1 MGART
6 LRMTAAL
13 AASLATLSVCLP
25 LADAAVS
32 DVTTSPAGTS
42 VPAAGAAS
50 VTVNWQVERS
60 VTDLPNPGTVSSAN
74 LRIVI
79 GGAVAATLPRALTG
93 SAAGAA
99 NTEIIRVRESVS
111 VPQALIYR
119 AIKERSPLTIQRTFV
134 DSYDD
139 IAGDGTFEVRPDG
152 DGSTALAV
160 QRLELAFDDDARAKV
175 LPKGSDLRVV
185 AEINATGVGLLTGQW
200 EVATGATTAGTPVF
214 RALTLVRQGVA
225 GGGRTVLTSPLL
237 PTAEAGTGLVRFRL
251 IDPPFAYETPVLQ
264 YYVTPRGLAAAPAS
278 QHAIALSA
286 PRPGAA
292 LTAQTRF
299 AWSALPGAHTY
310 QLVFYA
316 APTGLAEP
324 LDPTQNLEGQQPP
337 KIPEDAAPAAGIFIP
352 GDRSEAVLQAF
363 TLAQMPAGRRYLW
376 QVIAIDA
383 NGAEIGSS
391 AIRDIHKP

>member
-13 AASLATLSVCLP
+13 AASLAALSISLSS
-25 LADAAVS
+25 ADAAVS
-32 DVTTSPAGTS
+32 GVTASPARTS
-42 VPAAGAAS
+42 VPAAGPAS
-50 VTVNWQVERS
+50 MTVNWQVERS
-60 VTDLPNPGTVSSAN
+60 LTDLPNPGTVSSAS

-79 GGAVAATLPRALTG
+79 GGVVAATLPRSLTA
-93 SAAGAA
+93 STAGTA

-139 IAGDGTFEVRPDG
+139 IAEDGTFEVQPGG
-152 DGSTALAV
+152 DGSTALTV
-160 QRLELAFDDDARAKV
+160 QRLELAFDDDARSKV

-185 AEINATGVGLLTGQW
+185 AEINAAGVGLLTGQW
-200 EVATGATTAGTPVF
+200 EVATGATSAGTPVF

-237 PTAEAGTGLVRFRL
+237 PTAEEGTGLVRFRL
-251 IDPPFAYETPVLQ
+251 IDPALASETPVLQ
-264 YYVTPRGLAAAPAS
+264 YYVTPSSLTAATAS
-278 QHAIALSA
+278 QHAVALSA
-286 PRPGAA
+286 PRPGAV

-310 QLVFYA
+310 QLVFYEG
-316 APTGLAEP
+316 PTGPAEP
-324 LDPTQNLEGQQPP
+324 LDPTQNLEGQQTP

-352 GDRSEAVLQAF
+352 GDRTEAVLQDF
-363 TLAQMPAGRRYLW
+363 TLAQMPAGQRYLW

-383 NGAEIGSS
+383 NGAVIGSS
-391 AIRDIHKP
+391 AIRNIHKP